1 LWASNEVIME
11 TNVGKLD
18 CTLRV
23 LAGLLMVILAATE
36 IIGAWGWLG
45 LMLIA
50 TGAMRF
56 CPVYTLF
63 GKSNGTHG

>member
-1 LWASNEVIME
+1 ME

-23 LAGLLMVILAATE
+23 LVGLLMVILAATE

-63 GKSNGTHG
+63 GKSTERMDKHSKHS

>member
-1 LWASNEVIME
+1 ME

-18 CTLRV
+18 CMLRISI
-23 LAGLLMVILAATE
+23 GLLMVIAAATSL
-36 IIGAWGWLG
+36 IGAWGWLG
-45 LMLIA
+45 LILVA

-63 GKSNGTHG
+63 GKSTNHSDKRS

>member
-1 LWASNEVIME
+1 ME

-18 CTLRV
+18 CMLRISI
-23 LAGLLMVILAATE
+23 GLLMVIAAATSL
-36 IIGAWGWLG
+36 IGAWGWLG
-45 LMLIA
+45 LILVA

-63 GKSNGTHG
+63 GKSTNHSDKRN